1 MVTQRSAIG
10 VFCTSVV
17 ATAVAAATVAG
28 CSAEPEKTTET
39 LRPLTAKGQA
49 SSIVAVGKGYRVN
62 WAVLVANPNRWHF
75 GENVVATV
83 VGRDAQG
90 KEVVRQ
96 REPMD
101 AVPPG
106 RTMAFSG
113 TVTAARQPVKMEIDV
128 RSPQWRKAIRI
139 PSAFKQFPLTDVQT
153 VKLRDGQYLVSGY
166 VIDPFRKPAST
177 LRVTALLHDGDGRLL
192 GGRSDFVDDVS
203 AGGRQRFV
211 ITVPGVAGAVAPER
225 TKLFVS
231 PWGSTAGPYEEL
243 VKAGLVPL
251 HTVKP
256 KTEPFPKDRNAQV
269 SSFE

>member
-1 MVTQRSAIG
+1 M
-10 VFCTSVV
+10 
-17 ATAVAAATVAG
+17 AAAVLAG
-28 CSAEPEKTTET
+28 CSGEPEETTEG
-39 LRPLTAKGQA
+39 LRPLEAKEQT
-49 SSIVAVGKGYRVN
+49 SSIAPVGKAYRVN
-62 WAVLVANPNRWHF
+62 WAVVVANPNRWHF

-90 KEVVRQ
+90 KEVVR
-96 REPMD
+96 RSEPVD

-106 RTMAFSG
+106 RTVAFSG
-113 TVTAARQPVKMEIDV
+113 TLTATRQPAKVEV
-128 RSPQWRKAIRI
+128 AVESPEWRRANRI
-139 PSAFKQFPLTDVQT
+139 PSAFKQFPLAEVKT

-177 LRVTALLHDGDGRLL
+177 LRVTALLHDDAGRLL

-211 ITVPGVAGAVAPER
+211 ITVPGVSGKVATER

-231 PWGSTAGPYEEL
+231 PWGSTGGPYEDL

-256 KTEPFPKDRNAQV
+256 TTKPFPNDRGTQV
-269 SSFE
+269 TSFE